1 MGDEEMKERESWRL
15 RHVRE
20 RLKEEMWVGIVRGGI
35 LMWQYL
41 GRLKKISQLHLL
53 VYIIDYRYDDS

>member
-41 GRLKKISQLHLL
+41 GRLKKNLSTSPISL
-53 VYIIDYRYDDS
+53 YYRL